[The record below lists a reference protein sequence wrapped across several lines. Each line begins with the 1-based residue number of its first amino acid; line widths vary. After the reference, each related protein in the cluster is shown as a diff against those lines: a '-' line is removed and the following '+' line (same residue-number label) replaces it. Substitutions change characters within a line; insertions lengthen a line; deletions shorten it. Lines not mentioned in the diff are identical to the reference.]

1 MSHAPRAWAALPAFI
16 GLFTVSPSPLNKA
29 CVISL
34 GATREGN
41 CSFWTLLNCAL
52 LAKSCLVLQV
62 SHILMSCKHK
72 TIWRDSHSM
81 HATWKCRQTG
91 RITITSTLIFSF
103 TSGAKREFSYYFWLC
118 KAPTCVSLLD
128 WSFLWLNTSKGKHEK
143 RYFCTVIWVKWPA

>member
-34 GATREGN
+34 GATRAGN

-91 RITITSTLIFSF
+91 RITITSTLIFKTRIF
-103 TSGAKREFSYYFWLC
+103 LLFL
-118 KAPTCVSLLD
+118 TCVSLLD